1 MKSNFQ
7 DYIHLVQLRPK
18 FFVPLDLG
26 RPISNDLPPFPND
39 NQSVKKK
46 HNPRI
51 TITWYQVFRSAFIFN
66 INLLILSGFPVTSFH
81 LAKANIFPRAILKKL
96 KSYLIAFSL

>member
-1 MKSNFQ
+1 MTSNFQ
-7 DYIHLVQLRPK
+7 DYIPLVQLRPK

-51 TITWYQVFRSAFIFN
+51 TITWYQVFPSDRLSYSISTYQSCLAFQ
-66 INLLILSGFPVTSFH
+66 
-81 LAKANIFPRAILKKL
+81 
-96 KSYLIAFSL
+96 